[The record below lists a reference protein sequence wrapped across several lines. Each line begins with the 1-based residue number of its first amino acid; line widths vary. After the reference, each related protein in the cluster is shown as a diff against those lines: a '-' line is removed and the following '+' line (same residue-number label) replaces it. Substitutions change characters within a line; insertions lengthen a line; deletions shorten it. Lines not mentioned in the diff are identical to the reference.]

1 MINYDEVIA
10 FLEKEYAD
18 VDAVTRF
25 KQAYRTFCET
35 GEWQPAY
42 KVSVAGW
49 QHLDGVMLLEPADT
63 LDDDYQVHLTATTER
78 SLRELLNAF
87 PRRRIGLF
95 HLTEKWIENRVHDVL
110 EGDIVQT
117 DTGSFYRGI
126 KRGSGTKAEQ
136 RTVSKRK
143 DVIVSHLRKLASLK
157 GKFEHSQFLIEG
169 HLIVERAV
177 ADGLPI
183 ETLLYTP
190 GFLATPEGKTLITQA
205 TTENLSAYQVSDGVM
220 GSVTTTR
227 PIPPIA
233 ASVHL
238 SYPNFLSASGS
249 LNFHFSRRCFLL
261 IAENI
266 GNPDNLGMTLR
277 TADAAGVSA
286 VLLSDNG
293 ANPFHK
299 NCIRASR
306 GAIGRLPLFQTS
318 SIGSAIETLQASGWQ
333 VLGATASAERQ
344 LYATDFG
351 LPTAIVV
358 GNENAGLSDAARQ
371 CCTELVGI
379 PMASGQSSLNVG
391 VAAGVLLY
399 ELTRRYRI

>member
-10 FLEKEYAD
+10 FLEKEYSD
-18 VDAVTRF
+18 VAAVTRF
-25 KQAYRTFCET
+25 KQAYHTFCKT
-35 GEWQPAY
+35 GIWQPAY
-42 KVSVAGW
+42 EVSVAGW
-49 QHLDGVMLLEPADT
+49 QQLDGVMLLEPTDT
-63 LDDDYQVHLTATTER
+63 LDDDYQVHFTATTER
-78 SLRELLNAF
+78 SLKELLNAF

-95 HLTEKWIENRVHDVL
+95 RLTEKWIENRVDDVL
-110 EGDIVQT
+110 EGDSVQT
-117 DTGSFYRGI
+117 DTGAFYRGI
-126 KRGSGTKAEQ
+126 KRGSGTEAEQ

-183 ETLLYTP
+183 ETLLFTT
-190 GFLATPEGKTLITQA
+190 GFLATREGKAFLKQA
-205 TTENLSAYQVSDGVM
+205 ATENISAYQVSDGVM

-227 PIPPIA
+227 PVPPIA
-233 ASVHL
+233 ASVHF
-238 SYPNFLSASGS
+238 SYPNFLSTSGS
-249 LNFHFSRRCFLL
+249 LNFHFSSKCMLL

-286 VLLSDNG
+286 VLLTDDG

-306 GAIGRLPLFQTS
+306 GAIGRLPLFQTA
-318 SIGSAIETLQASGWQ
+318 SIGSAIETLRASGWC
-333 VLGATASAERQ
+333 VFGATASAERQ
-344 LYATDFG
+344 LYETEFD

-358 GNENAGLSDAARQ
+358 GNENTGLSDETRQ
-371 CCTELVGI
+371 RCTELIGI
-379 PMASGQSSLNVG
+379 PMAAGQSSLNVG